1 MRILLIS
8 LGCDKNLVDSEFM
21 LGSLLDEGY
30 ELVDNEAEAD
40 IIIINSCC
48 FINDAKMESIETI
61 LEMAEYKKLGYSVRM
76 SCSEI

>member
-30 ELVDNEAEAD
+30 ELTDM
-40 IIIINSCC
+40 
-48 FINDAKMESIETI
+48 KQ
-61 LEMAEYKKLGYSVRM
+61 KRKLLLLIHAVLLTTLRWKVLKLYLRWLNIKRPVH
-76 SCSEI
+76 

>member
-30 ELVDNEAEAD
+30 ELTDNEAEAD
-40 IIIINSCC
+40 I
-48 FINDAKMESIETI
+48 
-61 LEMAEYKKLGYSVRM
+61 YYY
-76 SCSEI
+76 